1 MSINIS
7 TIDYR
12 QVLDYTI
19 EPIIIH
25 TNLTILYINKAAEEF
40 FKGAKEDIIGASPLD
55 IFQETSKP
63 SIEKRILSAYENPAK
78 VIEETI
84 YKMDG
89 TTVDVE
95 LYCHPVKIEDKK
107 AIQTYVRDITSR
119 REAEKRQ
126 DEMTREVNELSST
139 LVPVLDGI
147 AVLPLVGAID
157 EVRAKQLLDNV
168 PARVRRQNIECLIID
183 FSGIY
188 NLDTVVTDYLFKIN
202 SVMSVLGVRTIIT
215 GLRPEL
221 ALIALQLDINWAST
235 PTMAS
240 VKDALQSLGLNM
252 NRKSL

>member
-25 TNLTILYINKAAEEF
+25 TDFAILYINQAAEVF
-40 FKGAKEDIIGASPLD
+40 FRGTKEDIIGASPLN
-55 IFQETSKP
+55 IFQERSKP
-63 SIEKRILSAYENPAK
+63 AIEQRIQGAYENPAK

-89 TTVDVE
+89 TPVDVE
-95 LYCHPVKIEDKK
+95 LYCHPVQIGDTK
-107 AIQTYVRDITSR
+107 AIQSYIRDITGR

-126 DEMTREVNELSST
+126 AHMTRQVNELSST

-157 EVRAKQLLDNV
+157 EVRAKQILENV
-168 PARVRRQNIECLIID
+168 PTRVREQHIECLIID

-202 SVMSVLGVRTIIT
+202 SVLSLLGVRSIIT

-221 ALIALQLDINWAST
+221 ALVAIQLDINWASI
-235 PTMAS
+235 PTKAT
-240 VKDALQSLGLNM
+240 VKDALQSLGMNLNQ
-252 NRKSL
+252 